1 MIKREK
7 IGLAFAQRTGSTTR
21 GTRFVLWLAVLVLVL
36 AVRTPGFCLRYKSPI
51 SRHRTPG
58 FFSSLLANSQRLLH
72 GTNQTN
78 QTNKAPIN
86 TN

>member
-7 IGLAFAQRTGSTTR
+7 VGLAFAQRTGSTTR
-21 GTRFVLWLAVLVLVL
+21 GTRFVLQLAVLVLVL
-36 AVRTPGFCLRYKSPI
+36 AVCTPGFCLRYESPI
-51 SRHRTPG
+51 SRHRPPG
-58 FFSSLLANSQRLLH
+58 FFLSSSFANSQRLLR
-72 GTNQTN
+72 GTN